1 MARLPDLGRLP
12 LAPTG
17 VMGDEE
23 PDLSWTKDENKSTMR
38 RLRKEYKDA
47 LLDFDNGLQDTL
59 LTVTPYL
66 DGESDMVPLEW
77 TFYVAN
83 GLYEIVVRFPREYPF
98 HAPYYYVK
106 TFGGVLVELKRY
118 VTFVAR
124 KEGGRVQDY
133 VYDIGPTELNYAH
146 NWSPALHA
154 IRYVKRV
161 VNDPLLKPLMEQA
174 SETHVDFDLL

>member
-1 MARLPDLGRLP
+1 MARLPDLGRLR

-23 PDLSWTKDENKSTMR
+23 PDLLTRDGDFVRMA
-38 RLRKEYKDA
+38 RLKKEYKDA
-47 LLDFDNGLQDTL
+47 LADKDPDLQDTL

-83 GLYEIVVRFPREYPF
+83 GLYEIVVRFPTSYPF
-98 HAPYYYVK
+98 QAPYYYVK
-106 TFGGVLVELKRY
+106 TFGGVLVEFKRY
-118 VTFVAR
+118 VTFVSR
-124 KEGGRVQDY
+124 KEGGRVEDY
-133 VYDIGPTELNYAH
+133 VYDIAPTELNYAH

-154 IRYVKRV
+154 IHYVKRYAT
-161 VNDPLLKPLMEQA
+161 DPLLKPLLEQA
-174 SETHVDFDLL
+174 SETHVDFDLV